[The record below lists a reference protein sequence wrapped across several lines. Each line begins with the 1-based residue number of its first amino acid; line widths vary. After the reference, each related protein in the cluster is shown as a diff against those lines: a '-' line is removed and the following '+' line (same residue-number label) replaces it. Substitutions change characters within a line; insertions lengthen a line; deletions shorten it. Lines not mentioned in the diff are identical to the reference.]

1 MNHFCV
7 DNTYFSFSISL
18 EFNFVAFACLQR
30 MPYSLKDCRSLLLCA
45 VFEMT
50 FQTGIYTNKNR
61 DSLNLPCFKIFF
73 TRRKQMEPGFI
84 LSVIFDLFITWE
96 CLVNTNWRYNICKFL
111 PTFYQSR
118 NSPMIAFSWDGAG
131 RHDPGH
137 TQCSIS
143 CAAWGTF
150 EHLLLIT
157 RSSSEPLAFFF

>member
-1 MNHFCV
+1 MNHFRV

-84 LSVIFDLFITWE
+84 LSVIFDLFIT
-96 CLVNTNWRYNICKFL
+96 
-111 PTFYQSR
+111 
-118 NSPMIAFSWDGAG
+118 
-131 RHDPGH
+131 
-137 TQCSIS
+137 
-143 CAAWGTF
+143 
-150 EHLLLIT
+150 
-157 RSSSEPLAFFF
+157 